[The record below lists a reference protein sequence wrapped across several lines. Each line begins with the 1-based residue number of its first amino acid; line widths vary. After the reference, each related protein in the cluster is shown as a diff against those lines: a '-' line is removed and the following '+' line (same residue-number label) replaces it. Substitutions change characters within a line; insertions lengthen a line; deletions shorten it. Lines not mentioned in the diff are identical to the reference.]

1 MAANSLI
8 KKMEKYETVLMTIIW
23 DKILKLINATSKST
37 ECTLFKG
44 SILLQ
49 SLENFIKQFRNEF
62 CSVKK
67 KLLI

>member
-8 KKMEKYETVLMTIIW
+8 KKMEKYETVLMNIW